1 MKNDRMARN
10 YIEQAAK
17 KLKQVERAVQ
27 DGWWPIA
34 VRQSQECVE
43 QSLKAA
49 LRFVGIE
56 PPKWHDVREILLEN
70 KERFP
75 AWFAQ
80 EVEALS
86 NISKKLSE
94 VRELS
99 FYGDEEAGKTPDELF
114 GEADARQAFEGAKK
128 TYELCHRIIFGGL
141 LNRDEP

>member
-1 MKNDRMARN
+1 MKNDRMAKG

-56 PPKWHDVREILLEN
+56 PPKWHNVGEILRRN
-70 KERFP
+70 KDRFP
-75 AWFAQ
+75 DWFAQ
-80 EVEALS
+80 EVEIL
-86 NISKKLSE
+86 NRISGRLRE
-94 VRELS
+94 NRELS
-99 FYGDEEAGKTPDELF
+99 FYGDEEAGKTPDDLF
-114 GEADARQAFEGAKK
+114 GQADAGEAFEGAKK
-128 TYELCHRIIFGGL
+128 VYELCRRVISQG
-141 LNRDEP
+141 EAY